1 MTAMSIL
8 QRLYDSEINFEVTGF
23 YDAGFD
29 VRLGDDL
36 NGFIEQG
43 KVETWEQAEA
53 WLRDQALAHFPDSK
67 FAQDEL
73 RMAQA
78 P

>member
-1 MTAMSIL
+1 MSIL
-8 QRLYDSEINFEVTGF
+8 QRLYDSEINFHVSGF

-29 VRLGDDL
+29 VRLGDVL
-36 NGFIEQG
+36 NGFVAHS
-43 KVETWEQAEA
+43 KVETWEEVEA
-53 WLRDQALAHFPDSK
+53 WLREQALAHFPNSK

-73 RMAQA
+73 RTARA